1 MISHNQPCHP
11 VPPVSPEDV
20 DDPPD
25 QPDQQDTAFNHEY
38 ARFAIA
44 TSGEVENNVLGLAY

>member
-1 MISHNQPCHP
+1 MRPIQPFHQLHNVSHGEVLEAP
-11 VPPVSPEDV
+11 
-20 DDPPD
+20 DPPD
-25 QPDQQDTAFNHEY
+25 PHDTAFNHEY